1 MLSYWEKN
9 SIDKLDT
16 AIIGGGITGLS
27 TAISLAQRNP
37 LRKIAVLEAGSQPS
51 GASTKNAGF
60 ACFGSLTEILY
71 DIDTHGLDETR
82 DLLSKR
88 YVGLEILKNRIP
100 HQKMD
105 YHEWGGFE
113 ILSPQNHRAVKRLE
127 EVNQALDPLFGQR
140 VFSEEPDL
148 VSKFGL
154 NPVEATTVIKNPLE
168 GQLNPHKMIQYLTA
182 LALELGVTIVDQA
195 KVESIGDESP
205 FTLSLPKH
213 PISEIIAEKV
223 VVCTNAFS
231 KTLLPD
237 ISLNPGRG
245 QVLITSPIDSLKLK
259 GTFHSDEGYIYFRNV
274 GKRLLIGGARN
285 ADFEGETTTEFG
297 TSKVV
302 QDQLIHWIENVILPN
317 TPYEVEHRWSG
328 IMAFGPE
335 RKPILSNPRPGLHLG
350 IRLGG
355 MGVALGS
362 WIGAELAKAHDAE

>member
-9 SIDKLDT
+9 SIDILDT
-16 AIIGGGITGLS
+16 AIIGGGICGLS

-71 DIDTHGLDETR
+71 DIDTHGLEETR

-113 ILSPQNHRAVKRLE
+113 ILSRENHRAVGRLE
-127 EVNQALDPLFGQR
+127 EANQALEPLFGQR
-140 VFSEEPDL
+140 VFSEEPEL

-154 NPVEATTVIKNPLE
+154 NPSEASTVIKNPLE

-182 LALELGVTIVDQA
+182 LALELGVTILYQA
-195 KVESIGDESP
+195 KVEFIGNESP
-205 FTLSLPKH
+205 FKLSLPRH
-213 PISEIIAEKV
+213 PISEIISEKV

-231 KTLLPD
+231 KTLVPD

-245 QVLITSPIDSLKLK
+245 QVLITRPIDSLKLK
-259 GTFHSDEGYIYFRNV
+259 GTFHSDQGYIYFRNV

-317 TPYEVEHRWSG
+317 TSYEVEHRWSG

-335 RKPILSNPRPGLHLG
+335 RKPILSNPKPGLHLG

-362 WIGAELAKAHDAE
+362 WLGEELAKKHDAE